1 MIAVLLFLAAIA
13 ALAWAA
19 FCAGAET
26 AFLSVSRE
34 RILHLARAGGR
45 KAKKVQKALSDMG
58 RTTTTLLIGNNLA
71 SVAYSSATAAISVEL
86 FGGSATA
93 SAIWSFF
100 AAFTVLYVSEFMP
113 KLLCAAR
120 PLRRSLALSG
130 AYEVM
135 AELLEPFTAL
145 AMKFT
150 DLFVGGRRNE
160 KYSLTARDL
169 VRILHDRRDG
179 VCLSDFESALVT
191 RIVVLRVKGR
201 PITPEALLSALREED
216 PSAVADIETEQQ

>member
-1 MIAVLLFLAAIA
+1 MIVALLFLSALL

-58 RTTTTLLIGNNLA
+58 RTTTTLLIGNNFA

-93 SAIWSFF
+93 SAIWGFF

-120 PLRRSLALSG
+120 PLRRSLMLAT
-130 AYEVM
+130 AYEIM
-135 AELLEPFTAL
+135 AAVLRPLTAL

-150 DLFVGGRRNE
+150 DLFIGSRRDE
-160 KYSLTARDL
+160 KYKLTVKDL
-169 VRILHDRRDG
+169 ERILQDRRDG
-179 VCLSDFESALVT
+179 VCLS
-191 RIVVLRVKGR
+191 
-201 PITPEALLSALREED
+201 
-216 PSAVADIETEQQ
+216 

>member
-120 PLRRSLALSG
+120 PLRRSLALAG

-216 PSAVADIETEQQ
+216 ASSAADIETELQ